1 MIWKNDKIYYFRI
14 ILNNLTDFMKIYK
27 LSLFLFFAGLFISN
41 SQDITISAEKE
52 SFQESQSNKLIANL
66 SSASDSDIKIYFQ
79 LLGTAKES
87 SDYNLS
93 FKNKD
98 SINITGG
105 SSGGSLSQ
113 FNEPIDVF
121 VKNDTIYVADL
132 KNHRIV
138 RWDPGAS
145 EGVLVAGGNSEGSN
159 LNQLYLPIS
168 VHVTPNGDI
177 YVADQSNHRI
187 VKWEAGASEGIIV
200 AGGNGDGQ
208 GLNQLQYPRSIVVDS
223 DNNIFVSDN
232 GNHRVV
238 KWTPGAT
245 EGVVVAGKAEGNPGD
260 GLAFL
265 AHPHGIDLESDG
277 SVIIADNNNSRVVRW
292 KKDATEGELV
302 GIYSNPTSIAVDHN
316 DNIYISE
323 QYNNRVIKVPAGST
337 SSTFN
342 GSVVAGGYGGGSN
355 KNQFNQ
361 ASGVHVDEVGD
372 LFIADKN
379 NNRVKK
385 YSLAP
390 QILISAGET
399 SGEITVTGIPD
410 VVDEDDKTI
419 IFKPISSSSGSL
431 ADGNITMT
439 LLDND
444 DPSSISFES
453 NKKYLQENLDD
464 TITITVKL
472 DKVSDKTISIPFTTS
487 GTATIQDEYI
497 ITASPLVINSGSSSG
512 SIVISNSGLNDST
525 VEVVETIQVDF
536 GTVENATN
544 NTSSLTYSL
553 ISDDHPTLNSISIS
567 L

>member
-1 MIWKNDKIYYFRI
+1 
-14 ILNNLTDFMKIYK
+14 MKIFK

-52 SFQESQSNKLIANL
+52 SFQESQTNKLIANL

-87 SDYNLS
+87 SDFNLS

-98 SINITGG
+98 SINIIGG

-223 DNNIFVSDN
+223 DDNIFISDN

-238 KWTPGAT
+238 KWAPGAT
-245 EGVVVAGKAEGNPGD
+245 EGVVIAGKAEGNPGGELD
-260 GLAFL
+260 FL
-265 AHPHGIDLESDG
+265 THPHGIDLESDG
-277 SVIIADNNNSRVVRW
+277 SVIIADYNNGRVVRW

-302 GIYSNPTSIAVDHN
+302 GYFNNPTAVSIDYN
-316 DNIYISE
+316 DNIYVTE
-323 QYNNRVIKVPAGST
+323 LYNNRVIKVSAGHVSPSGAH
-337 SSTFN
+337 SSD
-342 GSVVAGGYGGGSN
+342 VVAGGYGGGSN

-361 ASGVHVDEVGD
+361 PGGVHIDNAGD

-379 NNRVKK
+379 NNRVKR

-419 IFKPISSSSGSL
+419 IFKPISSSSG
-431 ADGNITMT
+431 
-439 LLDND
+439 
-444 DPSSISFES
+444 
-453 NKKYLQENLDD
+453 
-464 TITITVKL
+464 
-472 DKVSDKTISIPFTTS
+472 
-487 GTATIQDEYI
+487 
-497 ITASPLVINSGSSSG
+497 
-512 SIVISNSGLNDST
+512 
-525 VEVVETIQVDF
+525 
-536 GTVENATN
+536 
-544 NTSSLTYSL
+544 
-553 ISDDHPTLNSISIS
+553 
-567 L
+567 